1 MTARRLLKLAAG
13 ALILVMATPIL
24 YALIVTTVASL
35 LYRTNGEIASAG
47 EKREYL
53 LYVPK
58 SYDRARPAPLVISLH
73 GAMNWPEFQ
82 RNVSDWDTLADKN
95 GFIVVYPAGTGVGGR
110 NWSMEGWGNPPRM
123 PDVRFI
129 SALIDRLQQ
138 GYNIDPAR
146 IYANGLSNGGGMAF
160 VLSCTLPHRI
170 AAIGA
175 VAAAQSL
182 PSKWCPDKTPVPMI
196 AFHGMADRV
205 VPYEGGSVWIAP
217 QPFPNVRMWVA
228 DWARRNRC
236 ANAPVESAVARDV
249 SRTRYPGC
257 AGNSDVVLYTIRGG
271 GHAWPGS
278 KPLPAWIA
286 IEMAL
291 FGLPVGSTSD
301 SIDTTRVM
309 WAFFQDHPLDAS
321 RMPPQEPSHPP
332 G

>member
-1 MTARRLLKLAAG
+1 MTARRLLKLPAG

-129 SALIDRLQQ
+129 SAL
-138 GYNIDPAR
+138 
-146 IYANGLSNGGGMAF
+146 F
-160 VLSCTLPHRI
+160 
-170 AAIGA
+170 
-175 VAAAQSL
+175 
-182 PSKWCPDKTPVPMI
+182 
-196 AFHGMADRV
+196 
-205 VPYEGGSVWIAP
+205 
-217 QPFPNVRMWVA
+217 
-228 DWARRNRC
+228 
-236 ANAPVESAVARDV
+236 
-249 SRTRYPGC
+249 
-257 AGNSDVVLYTIRGG
+257 
-271 GHAWPGS
+271 
-278 KPLPAWIA
+278 
-286 IEMAL
+286 
-291 FGLPVGSTSD
+291 
-301 SIDTTRVM
+301 
-309 WAFFQDHPLDAS
+309 
-321 RMPPQEPSHPP
+321 
-332 G
+332 